1 MAREYPEIRSEIARQ
16 TAALI
21 QRARHGVVKDL
32 ARLIRTAVNSW
43 RLLQEVEDKASP
55 DFSKGWVHRDPGFEK
70 IVLRERFVSEAGEP
84 DADRV

>member
-1 MAREYPEIRSEIARQ
+1 MTRIAMLGFALALLAL
-16 TAALI
+16 AA
-21 QRARHGVVKDL
+21 GP
-32 ARLIRTAVNSW
+32 
-43 RLLQEVEDKASP
+43 ASP

>member
-1 MAREYPEIRSEIARQ
+1 MPEIIADPPLPSCFRLFSAAEISEFQ
-16 TAALI
+16 WL
-21 QRARHGVVKDL
+21 
-32 ARLIRTAVNSW
+32 
-43 RLLQEVEDKASP
+43 SP